1 MLLNPSFENVDIVWQ
16 LRLKCVKWA
25 FWFENLTKYRAGGC
39 KGLCEKSRMSRCG
52 ADARNGCCPPAW
64 EQSWTETLWNSLHH
78 CTGID
83 WVAWVHCQSSTGY
96 WVHCQLGIRYWVLGT
111 GYWVLGTKLKCTAL
125 ELTGSGCCTVSEAAD
140 ELHHLL
146 WDNISFYIQPE
157 ELFSDKTKN

>member
-1 MLLNPSFENVDIVWQ
+1 MVRTPGMGAVHPRESKAG
-16 LRLKCVKWA
+16 LKHSEIPCTTA
-25 FWFENLTKYRAGGC
+25 LELT
-39 KGLCEKSRMSRCG
+39 E
-52 ADARNGCCPPAW
+52 
-64 EQSWTETLWNSLHH
+64 LH
-78 CTGID
+78 
-83 WVAWVHCQSSTGY
+83 WVHCQSSTGY